1 MKPDSVYYDERG
13 IAKSVAAGN
22 HREAI
27 GGLWDELGALQFD
40 FLLSQG
46 LSRTDHL
53 LDVGCGAGR
62 LAVRA
67 APYLDPF
74 HYWGIDISPALLQA
88 ALFEVAAIGALE
100 RLKPGHLHASAEFEP
115 PPGMERFN
123 IAIAQ
128 SLFTHLKLDKL
139 GQCFDAL
146 KPRIATGGRFFA
158 TFFAAPAG
166 ASEWRHERGGVVSY
180 ADRDP
185 FHTTPEAVGEMAEAH
200 GWHMTW
206 IGDWEHP
213 RNQQL
218 AVFRPRHA

>member
-1 MKPDSVYYDERG
+1 MDNDSAYYDESG
-13 IAKSVAAGN
+13 IAESVAAGK
-22 HREAI
+22 HRDAI

-46 LSRTDHL
+46 MSRTDHL

-67 APYLDPF
+67 VPYLDPF
-74 HYWGIDISPALLQA
+74 HYWGVDISPSLLQA
-88 ALFEVAAIGALE
+88 ALFEIAAIGALP
-100 RLKPGHLHASAEFEP
+100 RLKPGHLHASAAFEP

-139 GQCFDAL
+139 GQCLNAL
-146 KPRIATGGRFFA
+146 RPRIATGGRFFA

-166 ASEWRHERGGVVSY
+166 AGEWRHERGGVVSY
-180 ADRDP
+180 EDRDP
-185 FHTTPEAVGEMAEAH
+185 YHTTPEAVGAVAEES

-206 IGDWEHP
+206 IGEWEHP
-213 RNQQL
+213 RSQQL
-218 AVFRPRHA
+218 AVFRPFHA